1 MNAKHSAAIA
11 IVTLVIIVAL
21 VASIA
26 TFVSTSPASDV
37 TYQEP
42 TSAVRASTRQTATD
56 GTIALRLNGI
66 SDASNPA
73 TSSVWVEFS
82 REALASGVYNF
93 SLTPPQ
99 GDSYLIANI
108 TVTNVHHAAVSFS
121 YAYFVLVSQNDA
133 AYYANYAVCSGDC
146 SAQALKARTLNENF
160 TSDLYVLFSVP
171 AGTQPTK
178 LVYTASSPPIVITLI

>member
-121 YAYFVLVSQNDA
+121 HAYFVLVSQNDA
-133 AYYANYAVCSGDC
+133 YYPNYAVCSSNC